1 MARVGTVRSRS
12 AAGAVALSL
21 DSRNEA
27 PPAMLRLRLA
37 ALLAAPAML
46 MLAACGG
53 NGSNVIGTGVSAQDA
68 QVRFLAAAPDIA
80 SFDYRF
86 WPSSGTRPTNA
97 AATNFPYGQ
106 ITTFAG
112 YSVGTYNLEV
122 DQPGTSTT
130 DLPVCSIPTL
140 NGGQNYTIVVAGT
153 GSTHTCLVYND
164 AVFTNTGATRLHHA
178 SPALNAAGT
187 STIVWGAAAGAVP
200 STSLVAAAQFPTS
213 AANVQPTI
221 AVGDVTGTPVTYSV
235 GPSPSGTNPLAGA
248 TFTPTYTL
256 TSTNF
261 LVGTGPSQP
270 DTSGVVP
277 YSTYPGTSLFAIDCI
292 TTAPAG
298 ASPCVAGT
306 TVLGVF
312 DNK

>member
-1 MARVGTVRSRS
+1 
-12 AAGAVALSL
+12 
-21 DSRNEA
+21 
-27 PPAMLRLRLA
+27 MLRLRLA
-37 ALLAAPAML
+37 ALLAAPALL

-53 NGSNVIGTGVSAQDA
+53 NGSNVVGTGVSAQDA
-68 QVRFLAAAPDIA
+68 QVRFLAAAPDLA
-80 SFDYRF
+80 TFDYRF
-86 WPSSGTRPTNA
+86 WPTSGTRPTSPA
-97 AATNFPYGQ
+97 ASNFPYGQ

-112 YSVGTYNLEV
+112 YSVGTYNFEV

-153 GSTHTCLVYND
+153 GATHTCLVFND

-187 STIVWGAAAGAVP
+187 STIVWSAQAGATP
-200 STSLVAAAQFPTS
+200 STSLIAAATFPT
-213 AANVQPTI
+213 AASQVQPVI
-221 AVGDVTGTPVTYSV
+221 AVGDVTGQPVTYAV
-235 GPSPSGTNPLAGA
+235 GPSPSGTNPPAGS

-256 TSTNF
+256 QSTAF
-261 LVGTGPSQP
+261 LDGQGLSQP

-292 TTAPAG
+292 TTAPTG